1 MNLQERFRNFIEE
14 TKYDQIGSLSKIN
27 IDLYHYTSASAMKSI
42 LDNRSLRFTKID
54 FMNDVEEIEYAL
66 HLLDNLIDE
75 NKNLTDERKEKIKD
89 QIIIKRKDYFFG
101 NTYVMSF
108 SSDGDLLPV
117 WTHYGREDGYSIKF
131 AKELFRAMDYSDT
144 TFIGSGTNSGNY
156 HTYFIRVNE
165 VIYDNDVQKHIIEDL
180 LNEIDVFDRNNG
192 EKYINILLNLIVDIL
207 VFFKNPGHK
216 SEKEYRLVVT
226 FENSSYKEHI
236 LKHRVFKGA
245 FIPYVEYPI
254 NLNYIRKI
262 KIGPNNKFDLVKKGL
277 ESYVSSNPL
286 LKNIEI
292 EESKMI
298 LRF

>member
-1 MNLQERFRNFIEE
+1 MNLQERFRTFIER
-14 TKYDQIGSLSKIN
+14 TGYDSIGSLSEIN

-66 HLLDNLIDE
+66 HILDNLIDI
-75 NKNLTDERKEKIKD
+75 NKNLKEETKTKIKD
-89 QIIIKRKDYFFG
+89 QLMIKRKDYFFG

-108 SSDGDLLPV
+108 SSNGDLLPV

-131 AKELFRAMDYSDT
+131 AKELFKSMDYTDT
-144 TFIGSGTNSGNY
+144 TFIGSGNGSNY
-156 HTYFIRVNE
+156 HTYSIRVNE
-165 VIYDNDVQKHIIEDL
+165 VIYDDIIQKKIISDL
-180 LNEIDVFDRNNG
+180 LNEIDYFDRNNG
-192 EKYINILLNLIVDIL
+192 EQYINILLNLIVDIL

-226 FENSSYKEHI
+226 FENNSYKEHI

-262 KIGPNNKFDLVKKGL
+262 KIGPNNNFDLVKKGL
-277 ESYVSSNPL
+277 ESYISANPL

>member
-1 MNLQERFRNFIEE
+1 MNLQERFRTFIER
-14 TKYDQIGSLSKIN
+14 TRYDSIGSLSEIN

-66 HLLDNLIDE
+66 HILDNLIDI
-75 NKNLTDERKEKIKD
+75 NKNLKEETKIKIKD
-89 QIIIKRKDYFFG
+89 QLMIKRKDYFFG

-108 SSDGDLLPV
+108 SSNGDLLPV

-131 AKELFRAMDYSDT
+131 AKELFKSMDYTDT
-144 TFIGSGTNSGNY
+144 TFIGSGNGSNY
-156 HTYFIRVNE
+156 HTYSIRVNE
-165 VIYDNDVQKHIIEDL
+165 VIYDDAIQKKIINDL
-180 LNEIDVFDRNNG
+180 LNEIDYFDRNNG
-192 EKYINILLNLIVDIL
+192 EEYINILLNLIVDIL

-226 FENSSYKEHI
+226 FENNSYKEYI

-262 KIGPNNKFDLVKKGL
+262 KIGPNNNFDLVKKGL
-277 ESYVSSNPL
+277 ESYISANPL